1 MHILG
6 CIIFLIIGISII
18 IIATKTFKREKK
30 EYEEMDYSQ
39 YPVATGTVYHMH
51 DFSGDRW
58 IVGFPDETGK
68 EVLGMDDMIS
78 SDTFFPNKYHIPK
91 FRTKEKIY
99 YWKYNEKSSYGINN
113 QKVEYYIHFCDEKLY
128 DLQKKHKKYTFLGA
142 IGIGLFLI
150 ICGILIGLFV

>member
-6 CIIFLIIGISII
+6 GIIFLIIGIGII
-18 IIATKTFKREKK
+18 IMATKKFKCEKK

-51 DFSGDRW
+51 DFIGDRW

-91 FRTKEKIY
+91 FGTKEKIY
-99 YWKYNEKSSYGINN
+99 YWKYNGKSSFSITS
-113 QKVEYYIHFCDEKLY
+113 QKVEYYIHFCNEKLY
-128 DLQKKHKKYTFLGA
+128 DLQKKHKKDAYLGA
-142 IGIGLFLI
+142 IGIGAFLI
-150 ICGILIGLFV
+150 ICGILIALLG

>member
-18 IIATKTFKREKK
+18 IIATKIFKCEKK
-30 EYEEMDYSQ
+30 EYEKMDYSQ

-78 SDTFFPNKYHIPK
+78 SDTFFL
-91 FRTKEKIY
+91 
-99 YWKYNEKSSYGINN
+99 INTIFLN
-113 QKVEYYIHFCDEKLY
+113 LE
-128 DLQKKHKKYTFLGA
+128 QKKKYIIGNIMKNQVMVSIIKKLN
-142 IGIGLFLI
+142 I
-150 ICGILIGLFV
+150 IYIFVMKNYMIYKKSIKNIPF

>member
-6 CIIFLIIGISII
+6 CIIFLIIGIGII

-68 EVLGMDDMIS
+68 EVLGMDNMIS

-91 FRTKEKIY
+91 VGTKEKIY
-99 YWKYNEKSSYGINN
+99 YWKYNEKSNFSVNN
-113 QKVEYYIHFCDEKLY
+113 QKVEYYIHFYNEKLCN
-128 DLQKKHKKYTFLGA
+128 LQKKHKKYTFLSA
-142 IGIGLFLI
+142 IGIGVFLI

>member
-1 MHILG
+1 MSILG

-18 IIATKTFKREKK
+18 IIATKIFKCEKK
-30 EYEEMDYSQ
+30 EYEKMDYLQ

-51 DFSGDRW
+51 DFIGNRW
-58 IVGFPDETGK
+58 IVGFLDETGK

-78 SDTFFPNKYHIPK
+78 SNTFFPNKYHIPK
-91 FRTKEKIY
+91 FRTKEKVY
-99 YWKYNEKSSYGINN
+99 YWKCNEKSNFSVNN
-113 QKVEYYIHFCDEKLY
+113 QKVEYYIHFCNEKLY
-128 DLQKKHKKYTFLGA
+128 DLQKNHKKYTFLCA

>member
-18 IIATKTFKREKK
+18 IIATKIFKFEKK
-30 EYEEMDYSQ
+30 EYEKMDYSQ